1 MGIGLNTLVRR
12 SRLLAG
18 AGLMV
23 ALLQSALALEVASGD
38 FQQIL
43 KARSDALVVWQVAD
57 NPNVYVF
64 DFPGLSLQGRSF
76 NRITQ
81 FTEQQGSEPY
91 PKVLNNLDLNRYYE
105 AARRTQADFAFGH
118 DVLISE
124 LVQFFNF
131 ASRDKV
137 ELNPEEIALRDFLI
151 EQGLV
156 RFWRGF
162 Y

>member
-118 DVLISE
+118 DV
-124 LVQFFNF
+124 
-131 ASRDKV
+131 
-137 ELNPEEIALRDFLI
+137 
-151 EQGLV
+151 
-156 RFWRGF
+156 
-162 Y
+162 